1 MASMSDRADKDVQQ
15 HNAEMKEMIRV
26 VDRDRRLREFMNAK
40 SKERHEDQQLVAWRL
55 RKGLFPLLVA
65 WSSGERWSSAVE
77 LGLWPM
83 CFRCPALDL

>member
-65 WSSGERWSSAVE
+65 WSSGRASVFGRCAFAV
-77 LGLWPM
+77 LRST
-83 CFRCPALDL
+83 CS